1 MPSSSAL
8 ERCCGQGISR
18 AALLIDFNLDRYT
31 PHSSLRTVIGEGLDG
46 RTGKQCRE
54 RYHNHLQNGIKKGE
68 WTEEEDRIIVEMQAK
83 LGNQWAMITKC
94 LPGRTDNAVKN
105 RWHATNRLQNRIN
118 GMSGEHNPF
127 SAVAF
132 SMPRVIPFGVPVAA
146 AERRLHPLVPML
158 SFPLSGAP
166 TTAAV
171 AHGSSWMPLA
181 RTQLPVPVPTLSLA
195 GADPTQCLAQ
205 QLLDLRLHEHDHSHE
220 HAPDSNRSSVYDG
233 SSSSARGPSSARRQ
247 YCAMQLQLGL
257 ECSPRGTLEES
268 PRIDLLMSQPM
279 DDDFIDSFLPPV
291 GDDEEGGNFFSGLCG
306 PPSRPQ
312 PTSHSLSSLSSMSA
326 MTSMA
331 FRRYPVRQ
339 RGRAAGVPLVSY
351 KEDDLSDDEFE
362 FCNEEDDEGCVDC
375 GGGGGGD
382 PLASSIVSVCS
393 TATSS
398 SGREPVSDNDND
410 DDGNLELCLGL
421 DDMLCLGL
429 AAIGAPS
436 PAGAVPVLHDT
447 PRSPAPTLVK
457 RARMFSPRV

>member
-1 MPSSSAL
+1 M
-8 ERCCGQGISR
+8 
-18 AALLIDFNLDRYT
+18 
-31 PHSSLRTVIGEGLDG
+31 
-46 RTGKQCRE
+46 
-54 RYHNHLQNGIKKGE
+54 QNGIKKGE
-68 WTEEEDRIIVEMQAK
+68 WTEEEDRVIVEMQKK

-105 RWHATNRLQNRIN
+105 RWHATNRLHNRIN
-118 GMSGEHNPF
+118 GMSSEHNPF
-127 SAVAF
+127 SAVSY
-132 SMPRVIPFGVPVAA
+132 SMPRVLPFGVPVAA
-146 AERRLHPLVPML
+146 AAEAERRLHPLVPML
-158 SFPLSGAP
+158 SFPLSSAP
-166 TTAAV
+166 TAAV
-171 AHGSSWMPLA
+171 ARGSSWMPVA

-195 GADPTQCLAQ
+195 GADPNHCLAQ

-220 HAPDSNRSSVYDG
+220 HALDSNRSSVYDG

-247 YCAMQLQLGL
+247 YCAMQQQLGL

-291 GDDEEGGNFFSGLCG
+291 GDDEEGGSLFSSLCG
-306 PPSRPQ
+306 SSGP
-312 PTSHSLSSLSSMSA
+312 SHSMSSLSS

-362 FCNEEDDEGCVDC
+362 FCNEEDEGC
-375 GGGGGGD
+375 GGGRGGGD

-398 SGREPVSDNDND
+398 SGREPASDSD
-410 DDGNLELCLGL
+410 DDVNLELCLGL

-436 PAGAVPVLHDT
+436 PAGRAQVRDT